1 MKLRVFVGSV
11 AAAFALLATM
21 AVGIAAAD
29 PSTPAAPNTP
39 VSASTPATPTTPL
52 NLSTLYTCQANA
64 GGCTIGAAMAGS
76 QGNSYAVG
84 AIANGYGLVS
94 WAGGNP
100 PMNGTY
106 YPNVLHGVVTN
117 GALAGFCAFTEPWD
131 WTNGWFG
138 VGSAI
143 TPTTCNS
150 AMIANT
156 QSAAQF
162 IANGGNATYA
172 FLTLSNGC
180 GSAPCWNGPCYEY
193 LNEYPWSSSPVL
205 NGEIAEVWPAT
216 TQAEVRYAA
225 LYSPSG
231 GQVYSVYDVTS
242 GSNRWV
248 FIQNGSPA
256 GCYINP

>member
-1 MKLRVFVGSV
+1 
-11 AAAFALLATM
+11 
-21 AVGIAAAD
+21 
-29 PSTPAAPNTP
+29 
-39 VSASTPATPTTPL
+39 
-52 NLSTLYTCQANA
+52 
-64 GGCTIGAAMAGS
+64 MAGS